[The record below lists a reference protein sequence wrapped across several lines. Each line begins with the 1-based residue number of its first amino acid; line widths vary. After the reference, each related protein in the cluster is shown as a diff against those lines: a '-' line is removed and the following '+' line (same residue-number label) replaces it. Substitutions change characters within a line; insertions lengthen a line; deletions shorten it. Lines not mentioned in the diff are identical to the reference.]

1 MQTFKITLAYDG
13 TDFVGWQRQASGTSI
28 QGLLEDAL
36 RDLDE
41 REVVVIGAGRTDAGV
56 HALGQAAS
64 FTLTRWT
71 DAEALVRALNARL
84 PDSVRVL
91 TAGHVSD
98 AFHARF
104 GAKKKT
110 FRYRIWNGDVLSPF
124 ERRWAWHVVAALDW
138 EAMAAAA
145 KLIEGRHDFAAF
157 RAAGGSTRSTEREV
171 YSSCVFR
178 GRELSGL
185 PGDNRAALITYEISG
200 NGFLRHM
207 VRAIVGTLAEI
218 GRGRRRIDW
227 MREVLAGRDRAL
239 AGPTA
244 PPQGLVLVGVEYDV
258 GLLAAER

>member
-36 RDLDE
+36 GDLDQQ
-41 REVVVIGAGRTDAGV
+41 EVVVIGAGRTDAGV

-64 FTLTRWT
+64 FKLARWT
-71 DAEALVRALNARL
+71 DAGALVGALNARL
-84 PDSVRVL
+84 PAAVRVL
-91 TAGHVSD
+91 TAGRVSD

-104 GAKKKT
+104 GATKKT
-110 FRYRIWNGDVLSPF
+110 YRYRIWNADVLSPF
-124 ERRWAWHVVAALDW
+124 ERHWVWHITRTLDW

-145 KLIEGRHDFAAF
+145 RLIEGRHDFEAF
-157 RAAGGSTRSTEREV
+157 RAAGGSTRSTVREV
-171 YSSCVFR
+171 YSSCVFP
-178 GRELSGL
+178 EPPASL
-185 PGDNRAALITYEISG
+185 PPGHAPVLILYEITG

-207 VRAIVGTLAEI
+207 VRALVGTLVEI
-218 GRGRRRIDW
+218 GRGRRPVEW

-244 PPQGLVLVGVEYDV
+244 PPQGLVLVGVEYDA